1 MFAIFIF
8 VIFSLITHE
17 RVYATAACPSQV
29 TGCSDIDYQGGCT
42 APCIRVVTQHGSP
55 GPHGIQASCQ
65 CQMPNPTP
73 GLVPV
78 GGKCQR
84 DSDCAAPGKYCYGGF
99 AQAPT
104 CHVELNPLTNPTPT
118 QTKICDFAGTNKSD
132 CNDCNDGTGKYS
144 GQGQGAWTA
153 LGCIQT
159 DPQKFIGSILGIAI
173 GIGGGIAFLLILFG
187 GFQILMSAGNPEK
200 LNAGKE
206 LITSAITGLLIIIF
220 SIFILQLIGV
230 TIFAIPGFK

>member
-8 VIFSLITHE
+8 VIFPLITHE
-17 RVYATAACPSQV
+17 RAYALADCPSKEML
-29 TGCSDIDYQGGCT
+29 CSELDVMKGGCT
-42 APCIRVVTQHGSP
+42 SPCIRVVTQQGSP
-55 GPHGIQASCQ
+55 GRNGFAASCQ

-78 GGKCQR
+78 GEKCQR

-99 AQAPT
+99 GQTPV
-104 CHVELNPLTNPTPT
+104 CRVDPNPIISGTGTSNV
-118 QTKICDFAGTNKSD
+118 CDFAGANSSA
-132 CNDCNDGTGKYS
+132 CNDCMSDGTGV
-144 GQGQGAWTA
+144 WTA

-159 DPQKFIGSILGIAI
+159 NPSQFIGSILGIGI

-187 GFQILMSAGNPEK
+187 GFQILTSAGNPEK

-206 LITSAITGLLIIIF
+206 LATSAIAGLLIIIF
-220 SIFILQLIGV
+220 SIFILRLIGV
-230 TIFAIPGFK
+230 TILHIPGFE